1 MPALSILTFLESEI
15 AIKVI
20 IDYSW
25 QIIMLIF
32 GDPENENV
40 TDWCLRT
47 RVEKQKKLK
56 ISDQVF
62 QIKRMLLC
70 QWLQMLEWSKCFF
83 LVLDVFHLK
92 LFWLQII

>member
-20 IDYSW
+20 IDYRW

-32 GDPENENV
+32 GDPENEKV

-47 RVEKQKKLK
+47 RIEKEKKLTI
-56 ISDQVF
+56 ISVTTNVRVV
-62 QIKRMLLC
+62 KMLFSRVRC
-70 QWLQMLEWSKCFF
+70 ISFKAI
-83 LVLDVFHLK
+83 LVANDLTSWYSL
-92 LFWLQII
+92 

>member
-20 IDYSW
+20 IDYRW

-32 GDPENENV
+32 GDPENEKV

-47 RVEKQKKLK
+47 RIEKEKKLTI
-56 ISDQVF
+56 ISVTTNVRVV
-62 QIKRMLLC
+62 KMLFSRVRC
-70 QWLQMLEWSKCFF
+70 ISFKVI
-83 LVLDVFHLK
+83 LVANDLTS
-92 LFWLQII
+92 W